1 MTQTTI
7 ARVSRVDPNWLRN
20 VLGCFVTGVAVVT
33 VAGEFGPVGV
43 TANSFTSV
51 SLAPPLV
58 LFCVANSSRS
68 LEPIKRAKAF
78 AVNILGKDQERVS
91 RTFAAK
97 IDNRFAEV
105 ATCVDTTGSPVLAD
119 ALAFLD
125 CEVAESFERGDHL
138 IVLGEVVSGG
148 VLKDGAEPLL
158 FFRGAYR

>member
-1 MTQTTI
+1 MTQTV
-7 ARVSRVDPNWLRN
+7 ARRSRVDPASLRN
-20 VLGCFVTGVAVVT
+20 VLGCFATGVTVVT
-33 VAGEFGPVGV
+33 VTDGAGPVGV

-68 LEPIKRAKAF
+68 LEPIKRATAF

-105 ATCVDTTGSPVLAD
+105 PTRTDTTGSPILAD

-138 IVLGEVVSGG
+138 IVLGEVLSGG
-148 VLKDGAEPLL
+148 VLKHGAEPLL
-158 FFRGAYR
+158 FFRGAYS

>member
-1 MTQTTI
+1 MTQTT
-7 ARVSRVDPNWLRN
+7 AELSRVDPRWLRN
-20 VLGCFVTGVAVVT
+20 VLGCFATGVAVVT
-33 VAGEFGPVGV
+33 VAGELGPVGV

-51 SLAPPLV
+51 SLVPPLV

-105 ATCVDTTGSPVLAD
+105 ATRMDTTGSPVLAD

>member
-1 MTQTTI
+1 MTQITMPEL
-7 ARVSRVDPNWLRN
+7 SRVDPKWLRN
-20 VLGCFVTGVAVVT
+20 VLGCFATGVAVVT
-33 VAGEFGPVGV
+33 VASELGPVGV

-68 LEPIKRAKAF
+68 LGPIKRAKAF
-78 AVNILGKDQERVS
+78 AVNILGKGQERVS
-91 RTFAAK
+91 RTF
-97 IDNRFAEV
+97 
-105 ATCVDTTGSPVLAD
+105 
-119 ALAFLD
+119 
-125 CEVAESFERGDHL
+125 HL